1 MQLDP
6 EFTSMLDAWLSTPRN
21 ERDVVAGAELLYRI
35 TGNRRFLNQAI
46 VRPDSVH
53 DHIEADLRKHL
64 DIRESGHNPQTLHQ
78 LERSLLHDVGEV
90 LNDDDEAIEILNDDD
105 TAQSEASADEAEQKT
120 DFDRAQEESAS
131 PKRGRRIDHEQLAP
145 EVQSI
150 VEENARRYEH
160 MRTLYNRLVSMADA
174 EPCDRHEDILQL
186 DRLYK
191 AWGEA
196 WSVYDAA
203 KPVEETDCDA
213 AQPQEAD
220 CDREPSPLETAQKVA
235 AAKRYLQKHR
245 KKLRELEEAGAA
257 PEELRAEEE
266 KITAKQAELESLT
279 TITPKNKE
287 NE

>member
-6 EFTSMLDAWLSTPRN
+6 EFTSQLEAWLSTPRN

-78 LERSLLHDVGEV
+78 LERSLLHDVAQE
-90 LNDDDEAIEILNDDD
+90 LDSLEEPSPARELE
-105 TAQSEASADEAEQKT
+105 TPEQSEASADEAEQKT
-120 DFDRAQEESAS
+120 DFDREQEEPAS
-131 PKRGRRIDHEQLAP
+131 PKRGRRPDHEQLAP

-245 KKLRELEEAGAA
+245 KKLRTLQESEDASDTVRAAIAHEEQLIAEKESELS
-257 PEELRAEEE
+257 
-266 KITAKQAELESLT
+266 QLT
-279 TITPKNKE
+279 NA
-287 NE
+287 

>member
-6 EFTSMLDAWLSTPRN
+6 EFTAQLETWLSTPRD

-46 VRPDSVH
+46 VRPSSVH

-78 LERSLLHDVGEV
+78 LERKLLKEVEELESPERLEQLDSLENLDP
-90 LNDDDEAIEILNDDD
+90 L
-105 TAQSEASADEAEQKT
+105 
-120 DFDRAQEESAS
+120 ESPES
-131 PKRGRRIDHEQLAP
+131 HRVKRGRRPDHELLAP

-196 WSVYDAA
+196 WAVYDAA
-203 KPVEETDCDA
+203 QPEEESHEPSPA
-213 AQPQEAD
+213 SPSSIASSAS
-220 CDREPSPLETAQKVA
+220 EPSPLETAQKIA

-245 KKLRELEEAGAA
+245 KKLRTLQESKDASDAVRAAIEHEAQLIAEKESEL
-257 PEELRAEEE
+257 
-266 KITAKQAELESLT
+266 TQLT
-279 TITPKNKE
+279 NA
-287 NE
+287 

>member
-6 EFTSMLDAWLSTPRN
+6 EFTSQLDAWLSTPRD

-78 LERSLLHDVGEV
+78 LERSLLQDVAQE
-90 LNDDDEAIEILNDDD
+90 LDSLEEPSPARELEAP
-105 TAQSEASADEAEQKT
+105 AQPEASEAEAEQNRSVT
-120 DFDRAQEESAS
+120 V
-131 PKRGRRIDHEQLAP
+131 KRGRRPDHEQLAP

-191 AWGEA
+191 EWGEA
-196 WSVYDAA
+196 WAVYDS
-203 KPVEETDCDA
+203 
-213 AQPQEAD
+213 AQPEEDSSEPSPASPSSVASQASD
-220 CDREPSPLETAQKVA
+220 PSPLETAQKVA

-245 KKLRELEEAGAA
+245 KKLRTLQESEDASDAVRAAIEREEQLIAQKESELA
-257 PEELRAEEE
+257 
-266 KITAKQAELESLT
+266 QLT
-279 TITPKNKE
+279 NA
-287 NE
+287 